1 MATLA
6 SGHPGHLNHPGQ
18 PTCTH
23 VCEIWKC
30 ELEAVGRHCDLASRC
45 WQTLLISPNLDSH
58 TLSSDSSSSSWP
70 SSYSDHYPV
79 RIITWSMIHSHPLNA
94 TLQSHMSKTVIICN
108 AQSFVKDSKI
118 WTRSLWH
125 KFFQLFPHHH
135 HRPHLHSVKADHV
148 RHWQSGRHDKET
160 SSLRLRAPGHFAAF
174 LQRRCCRGGGEEIQ
188 IGPISQ
194 IGICK
199 KMQIQ
204 MWI

>member
-1 MATLA
+1 MIRNPKAAVSHWLRVRTTTKGRYRTA
-6 SGHPGHLNHPGQ
+6 RADKSIRKISLNLWP
-18 PTCTH
+18 PWPPWPAYMYT
-23 VCEIWKC
+23 CEIWKC

-58 TLSSDSSSSSWP
+58 TLSSDASSSSWP

-125 KFFQLFPHHH
+125 KFFQLFP
-135 HRPHLHSVKADHV
+135 P
-148 RHWQSGRHDKET
+148 
-160 SSLRLRAPGHFAAF
+160 SSSSSPPPF
-174 LQRRCCRGGGEEIQ
+174 C
-188 IGPISQ
+188 
-194 IGICK
+194 
-199 KMQIQ
+199 
-204 MWI
+204 